1 MPIRMLRDWTA
12 SDKMNEVSV
21 HTERF
26 FTRLIMKVD
35 DHGCF
40 YADARLLKAS
50 LFPLILDGI
59 READI
64 LRWTAECEKA
74 GLIVVYEHDSKKY
87 LQIQDFRQRL
97 DKARSKFPLPIVN
110 DFQRVEGSRNGF
122 PAETETETETEE
134 YTKPAGAGESEQ
146 NADRE
151 KFALIEKSKK
161 GLISFITANNPK
173 FIEPYRDLWNLF
185 AEERSLPT
193 VSKIND
199 TRKRK
204 FSVRIKEPAFN
215 FIEILTKA
223 ASSEFLLTGKWF
235 GFDWIIENDSNY
247 LKVIEGNYESKT
259 GTNHGTDQ
267 QQTKK
272 NVR

>member
-1 MPIRMLRDWTA
+1 MLRDWTA
-12 SDKMNEVSV
+12 SEKMKGISV
-21 HTERF
+21 HSERF

-40 YADARLLKAS
+40 YADESLLKAS
-50 LFPLILDGI
+50 LFPFLLDGI

-87 LQIQDFRQRL
+87 LQIKDFRQRL

-110 DFQRVEGSRNGF
+110 ELQRFEGSRNGF
-122 PAETETETETEE
+122 PAETETETETETEE
-134 YTKPAGAGESEQ
+134 YTKPAIAGEHESDLLKQ
-146 NADRE
+146 Q
-151 KFALIEKSKK
+151 FAVTEKSKK
-161 GLISFITANNPK
+161 GLISFITANNPQ

-185 AEERSLPT
+185 ARDRSLPAI
-193 VSKIND
+193 SKLSD
-199 TRKRK
+199 SRKRK
-204 FSVRIKEPAFN
+204 FSVRIKEQAFN
-215 FIEILTKA
+215 FIDILTKA
-223 ASSEFLLTGKWF
+223 SNSEFLLTGKWF

-247 LKVIEGNYESKT
+247 LKVIEGNYDGKPGT
-259 GTNHGTDQ
+259 GQ
-267 QQTKK
+267 QSGNQTETKK